1 MKYFFKERKKL
12 SYIRGHIIDLC
23 DKYLAYIKDEHIISI
38 FHDQID
44 SYSIHS
50 SSSKIEVIS
59 IMITKKNNDEIIEFK
74 WSDIKY
80 DFLTFHDILQNKNVI
95 NVEINGT
102 TKLKPSE
109 LENIRDDMS
118 LNNIKIIIGL

>member
-102 TKLKPSE
+102 TKLKSNE
-109 LENIRDDMS
+109 VENIRDDMS